1 MAGPVEC
8 IQIKWDRITFE
19 WFNNKSKI
27 KSTALFEFYVSGF
40 KITTKNALGEKIK
53 FLGHK
58 CLQVPWIGEM
68 SNFNIPKL
76 LAVTRKR
83 TFKLFSW

>member
-1 MAGPVEC
+1 M
-8 IQIKWDRITFE
+8 FE

-40 KITTKNALGEKIK
+40 KITTENALGEKIK

-58 CLQVPWIGEM
+58 CLQVP
-68 SNFNIPKL
+68 
-76 LAVTRKR
+76 
-83 TFKLFSW
+83 